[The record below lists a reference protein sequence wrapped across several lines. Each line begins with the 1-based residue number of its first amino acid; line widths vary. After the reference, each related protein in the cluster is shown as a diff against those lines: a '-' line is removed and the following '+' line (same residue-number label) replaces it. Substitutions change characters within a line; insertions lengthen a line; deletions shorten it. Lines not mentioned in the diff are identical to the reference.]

1 MQTPTLHADG
11 GLVLRP
17 ISSGDLSDLLES
29 YHESPE
35 DGQTA
40 LPWMYPRNVAEQL
53 ADFVRDILRSAEEDR
68 IHFWSIRMD
77 DQHVGTIGLGD
88 ELQLDLSSWSLGYWI
103 RVGHQGQRI
112 ASRAIDAV
120 FEWLNE
126 RGIEAVV
133 EVAVHPHNGPGLAT
147 ARALCTRWGGT
158 PLDDFVGIDFGG
170 RTIPHHLHLIQ
181 VGGGEA

>member
-1 MQTPTLHADG
+1 MQTPTLNADG

-17 ISSGDLSDLLES
+17 ISSGDLTDLLES

-88 ELQLDLSSWSLGYWI
+88 ELQLDLSSWSLGCGCVSAI
-103 RVGHQGQRI
+103 RASESPVGPSMRSSNGSTNG
-112 ASRAIDAV
+112 ASKRSSKWPSTPTTDRGSPRPVPCAHDGAV
-120 FEWLNE
+120 RRWTTLS
-126 RGIEAVV
+126 ASTS
-133 EVAVHPHNGPGLAT
+133 VAAPS
-147 ARALCTRWGGT
+147 
-158 PLDDFVGIDFGG
+158 
-170 RTIPHHLHLIQ
+170 LITSI
-181 VGGGEA
+181 

>member
-1 MQTPTLHADG
+1 MQTPTLNADG

-88 ELQLDLSSWSLGYWI
+88 ELNLTSAAGASAIGSVSAI
-103 RVGHQGQRI
+103 R
-112 ASRAIDAV
+112 ASDAV
-120 FEWLNE
+120 GPSMRSSNGSTNGASKRSSKWPS
-126 RGIEAVV
+126 
-133 EVAVHPHNGPGLAT
+133 PHNGPGSPRPVPCAHDG
-147 ARALCTRWGGT
+147 AVRRWT
-158 PLDDFVGIDFGG
+158 TSSASTSVAAPS
-170 RTIPHHLHLIQ
+170 LITSI
-181 VGGGEA
+181 

>member
-1 MQTPTLHADG
+1 MQTPTLNADG

-17 ISSGDLSDLLES
+17 ISSGDLPDLLES
-29 YHESPE
+29 YKESPE

-88 ELQLDLSSWSLGYWI
+88 ELQLDLSNWSLGYWI
-103 RVGHQGQRI
+103 RVSHQGQRI
-112 ASRAIDAV
+112 ASRAI
-120 FEWLNE
+120 EPSSN
-126 RGIEAVV
+126 GSTIEASRRSSKWLFTPTTGRGLPRPVPCARDGAV
-133 EVAVHPHNGPGLAT
+133 RRWTTSSASTSVAAPS
-147 ARALCTRWGGT
+147 
-158 PLDDFVGIDFGG
+158 
-170 RTIPHHLHLIQ
+170 LITSI
-181 VGGGEA
+181 

>member
-1 MQTPTLHADG
+1 METPTLHADG

-17 ISSGDLSDLLES
+17 ISSGDLPDLLES
-29 YHESPE
+29 YQESPE

-53 ADFVRDILRSAEEDR
+53 GDFVRDILRSADEDR
-68 IHFWSIRMD
+68 IHFWSIRLD
-77 DQHVGTIGLGD
+77 DKHVGTIGLGD

-103 RVGHQGQRI
+103 RVGRQGQRI

-120 FEWLNE
+120 FAWLNE
-126 RGIEAVV
+126 RGVEAVV

-147 ARALCTRWGGT
+147 ARSLCSRWGGT

-170 RTIPHHLHLIQ
+170 RTIPHHLHRIQ

>member
-1 MQTPTLHADG
+1 MQTPTLNADG

-17 ISSGDLSDLLES
+17 ISSGDLPDLLES
-29 YHESPE
+29 YKESPE

-40 LPWMYPRNVAEQL
+40 LPWMYPRTVAEQF
-53 ADFVRDILRSAEEDR
+53 ADVVRDILRSAEEDR

-88 ELQLDLSSWSLGYWI
+88 ELQLDLSNWSLGYWI
-103 RVGHQGQRI
+103 RVGHHGQRI

-120 FEWLNE
+120 FEWLND

-147 ARALCTRWGGT
+147 ARAVCTRWGGT

-170 RTIPHHLHLIQ
+170 RPLPHHLHLIQ